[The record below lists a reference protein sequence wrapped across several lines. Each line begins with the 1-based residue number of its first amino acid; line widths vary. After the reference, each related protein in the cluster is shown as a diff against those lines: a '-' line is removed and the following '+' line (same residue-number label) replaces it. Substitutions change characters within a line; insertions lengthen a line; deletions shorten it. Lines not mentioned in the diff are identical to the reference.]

1 MARPPQPTNQRKGI
15 ARAKPQPHNPTKRNT
30 NKQTTDQ
37 LQGIKKVSHPVQ
49 EKRNPQ
55 KTADRFR
62 AGGTSTMY

>member
-15 ARAKPQPHNPTKRNT
+15 ARVKPQPHNPTKRNT

-49 EKRNPQ
+49 ENSNPKKRTPI
-55 KTADRFR
+55 FSG
-62 AGGTSTMY
+62 GGT